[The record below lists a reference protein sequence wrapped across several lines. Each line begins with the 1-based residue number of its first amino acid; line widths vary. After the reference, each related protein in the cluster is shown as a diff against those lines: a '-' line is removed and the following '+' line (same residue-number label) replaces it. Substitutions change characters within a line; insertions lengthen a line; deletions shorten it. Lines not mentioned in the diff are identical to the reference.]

1 MLKYKLIIP
10 ALLSALIFTGACQH
24 KTQSAEYPEIIPADS
39 LGQLII
45 AGFRG
50 SAYNESE
57 TLQRWLRETAVG
69 GVIYFP
75 DRFSNPDSSRNIQN
89 PTQLLQLSG
98 DIIQKSVIPPMI
110 AVNQGGSRM
119 NAFSTDKEF
128 PETRLNQQLGVLN
141 SPDSVIKYIRP
152 VAQEFM
158 VTGVNTNFGPV
169 VNYPASGNFNAEMYL
184 PADPVIHKN
193 ILDAILAEYE
203 TEGILIVPKYFPRPG
218 ASLQHAGMEFNPA
231 DSLWSDDDL
240 NVFIDLLKGLEIHA
254 IQMGSAV
261 YPEKYGS
268 EPASLNKG
276 VIEGL
281 LRDSLSF
288 EGVVISDF
296 LHNPYYLDR
305 NGLEGTIEKSLNA
318 GVDMLLLENFSVYD
332 DELAENAINIIQKL
346 MHGGRVDSAR
356 VREAMNRVAR
366 LKENVIADLCTCL
379 NF

>member
-1 MLKYKLIIP
+1 MLKKISTIP
-10 ALLSALIFTGACQH
+10 AMMLVLLSAFACTN
-24 KTQSAEYPEIIPADS
+24 KSQSAEFPEIIPADS

-45 AGFRG
+45 AGFNG
-50 SAYNESE
+50 SAYDESE
-57 TLQRWLRETAVG
+57 TLQRWLKEALVG
-69 GVIYFP
+69 GVIYLP
-75 DRFSNPDSSRNIQN
+75 DQFSDPDSSRNIQN

-119 NAFSTDKEF
+119 NAFSKEKQF
-128 PETRLNQQLGVLN
+128 PVTRLNRELAAMN
-141 SPDSVIKYIRP
+141 NADSVIKYIRP

-169 VNYPASGNFNAEMYL
+169 VNYPASGSFNADMYL
-184 PADPVIHKN
+184 SAEPEIHKN

-218 ASLQHAGMEFNPA
+218 ASLQYVDAGYDPA
-231 DSLWSDDDL
+231 DSLWSEKDL
-240 NVFIDLLKGLEIHA
+240 TVFTDLLSGYDIHT

-261 YPEKYGS
+261 NPDKYGA
-268 EPASLNKG
+268 EPASLNKT
-276 VIEGL
+276 VIEEI
-281 LRDSLSF
+281 LRDSLNF
-288 EGVVISDF
+288 EGVVISDY

-305 NGLEGTIEKSLNA
+305 YGLEGTIEKSLNA
-318 GVDMLLLENFSVYD
+318 GVDMLLLENFSVND
-332 DELAENAINIIQKL
+332 DDIADKAITIIQKL
-346 MHGGRVDSAR
+346 MHEGRVDSSR
-356 VREAMNRVAR
+356 VREAMHRVAL